1 MSYRSDSNDTPQSL
15 RDRGQ
20 RYCADPWDVNRG
32 ENGHTKAAALDR
44 RSWWL
49 LFAWLLVVAAL
60 TLTLVAEAWTQAA
73 PPRPPDDDSSP
84 GRVRVV
90 LKSDARELAGDYLAF
105 LNQIQVLSEDY
116 DRYFSDFHQEHAEKL
131 QEQLRKISLSLSDS
145 AYFSDFTQLNKDL
158 AQLHREL
165 RLQEEELAGLLREKA
180 QEKKS
185 RRSAD
190 VSSDLRICRLTSS
203 LLRELD
209 MLNTQLEEDITER
222 FAADKVTSAIVQQYI
237 KAAIVTANIERAA
250 GQHAVVVRIGQ
261 GECLEP
267 LVIELDL
274 KELEGLTDALEDIE
288 LYEIGAVPAPSM
300 PPRVHRLPGA
310 TIVSSVA
317 PPPMPLAEVGDK
329 RIVYHHKSGET
340 GLRLQIVDSTRT
352 TSAITPIYVMNSFG
366 SLEIEGWDRDWILV
380 SAEIEIAAEAPDE
393 AEILAER
400 IDLRIHNKSNA
411 VYVETVLPQLTDPQT
426 RVVSATVEIKA
437 PTDNPLNC
445 RNSHGRVY
453 VAGFDNGVKLNANH
467 CDVDMR
473 GIVGGVEVVNSMGR
487 LIISDVSGRMELRN
501 AYELLEVSRC
511 KGPMTIENAFA
522 RIELSNCS
530 GNVRVRNSGAIDVSD
545 HTGDLE
551 IDNNNGLV
559 MVRNLEG
566 NLQVA
571 SSLHPVVIENIR
583 GSAGLENVRGAIR
596 IDGVEGPLAASSV
609 YGSITASAL
618 SGPLHLVSSN
628 GMIELALDRPIAG
641 QSSIMTDYG
650 DIKLKLR
657 ESSDLLLTV
666 EALGGDIQSALPFPI
681 RKTDSSHTSR
691 IELGRM
697 VGSLDVSA
705 RGADVVI
712 STSH

>member
-1 MSYRSDSNDTPQSL
+1 MSYLSDSNNIPECL
-15 RDRGQ
+15 HDRE
-20 RYCADPWDVNRG
+20 RLYCADPWDVNRG
-32 ENGHTKAAALDR
+32 EDGNTKAAALDR

-49 LFAWLLVVAAL
+49 LFAWLLVAAAL
-60 TLTLVAEAWTQAA
+60 TLTLAAEAWTQAA
-73 PPRPPDDDSSP
+73 PPRPPDDDPSP

-131 QEQLRKISLSLSDS
+131 QEQLRKISHSLSDS
-145 AYFSDFTQLNKDL
+145 AYFSDFSQLSKDL
-158 AQLHREL
+158 ARLHHEL
-165 RLQEEELAGLLREKA
+165 RLQEDQLARLHTEKT

-185 RRSAD
+185 RQSAD
-190 VSSDLRICRLTSS
+190 VSSDLRIRRLTSS
-203 LLRELD
+203 LLRELN

-237 KAAIVTANIERAA
+237 KAVIVTANIERAA
-250 GQHAVVVRIGQ
+250 GQHAVVVEIGQ
-261 GECLEP
+261 GGYLEP

-288 LYEIGAVPAPSM
+288 LFEIGAVPAPSM
-300 PPRVHRLPGA
+300 PPRVHRLPRA
-310 TIVSSVA
+310 TIISPVD
-317 PPPMPLAEVGDK
+317 PPPLPLAEVGDK
-329 RIVYHHKSGET
+329 QIVYHHKSGET
-340 GLRLQIVDSTRT
+340 GLTLQIVDSTRT
-352 TSAITPIYVMNSFG
+352 TSAITPVYVMNPFG

-380 SAEIEIAAEAPDE
+380 SAEIEIAAEDPDE
-393 AEILAER
+393 AEALAER
-400 IDLRIHNKSNA
+400 VDLRIHSKSDA
-411 VYVETVLPQLTDPQT
+411 IYVETVLPQLTDPQT
-426 RVVSATVEIKA
+426 RVVSATIQIKA
-437 PTDNPLNC
+437 PTDSPLNC
-445 RNSHGRVY
+445 RNSHGKVY

-467 CDVDMR
+467 CDVNVR
-473 GIVGGVEVVNSMGR
+473 GIVGSVEVVNSMGR
-487 LIISDVSGRMELRN
+487 LIISDVSGGMELRN
-501 AYELLEVSRC
+501 AYELLKVSRC

-522 RIELSNCS
+522 RIELSDCS

-551 IDNNNGLV
+551 IDNNNGVV
-559 MVRNLEG
+559 MVRNLDG
-566 NLQVA
+566 DLQVV

-596 IDGVEGPLAASSV
+596 IDGVEGPLAASNI

-628 GMIELALDRPIAG
+628 GMIDLDLDRSIVG
-641 QSSIMTDYG
+641 RSSIISDYG
-650 DIKLKLR
+650 NIKLKLK

-666 EALGGDIQSALPFPI
+666 EALGGDIQSAFPFPVQ
-681 RKTDSSHTSR
+681 KTDSSHTSR

-712 STSH
+712 SAAH

>member
-1 MSYRSDSNDTPQSL
+1 
-15 RDRGQ
+15 
-20 RYCADPWDVNRG
+20 
-32 ENGHTKAAALDR
+32 
-44 RSWWL
+44 
-49 LFAWLLVVAAL
+49 
-60 TLTLVAEAWTQAA
+60 
-73 PPRPPDDDSSP
+73 
-84 GRVRVV
+84 
-90 LKSDARELAGDYLAF
+90 
-105 LNQIQVLSEDY
+105 
-116 DRYFSDFHQEHAEKL
+116 
-131 QEQLRKISLSLSDS
+131 
-145 AYFSDFTQLNKDL
+145 
-158 AQLHREL
+158 
-165 RLQEEELAGLLREKA
+165 
-180 QEKKS
+180 
-185 RRSAD
+185 
-190 VSSDLRICRLTSS
+190 
-203 LLRELD
+203 
-209 MLNTQLEEDITER
+209 
-222 FAADKVTSAIVQQYI
+222 
-237 KAAIVTANIERAA
+237 VTANIERAA
-250 GQHAVVVRIGQ
+250 GQHAVVVEIGQ
-261 GECLEP
+261 RECLEP

-288 LYEIGAVPAPSM
+288 LLEIGAIPAPSM
-300 PPRVHRLPGA
+300 PPMVHRLPEA
-310 TIVSSVA
+310 TIVSPVD
-317 PPPMPLAEVGDK
+317 PPPLPLAEVGDR
-329 RIVYHHKSGET
+329 RIVYHQKSGEA

-352 TSAITPIYVMNSFG
+352 TSAITPVYVMSPFG

-380 SAEIEIAAEAPDE
+380 SAEIEIAAESSDE
-393 AEILAER
+393 ADALAER

-426 RVVSATVEIKA
+426 RVVSANIEIKV

-453 VAGFDNGVKLNANH
+453 VAGFTNGVKLNANH
-467 CDVDMR
+467 CDVRVR

-511 KGPMTIENAFA
+511 KGPMTIENTFA

-530 GNVRVRNSGAIDVSD
+530 GNVRVRNSGAVDVSD
-545 HTGDLE
+545 HTGNLE

-559 MVRNLEG
+559 MVRSLEG

-609 YGSITASAL
+609 HGSITASAL

-628 GMIELALDRPIAG
+628 GMIDLALDRPIVG
-641 QSSIMTDYG
+641 QSSIMSDYG
-650 DIKLKLR
+650 NIKLKLK

-666 EALGGDIQSALPFPI
+666 EALGGDIQSAFPFPI

-712 STSH
+712 STTR